1 MHVVLAAAV
10 TTACENARTH
20 AQFTWLT
27 SPGLV
32 HRARACTHSAAAAR
46 SAYARAR
53 LSSDSDRS
61 SWAWIAPAIT
71 AQAPRVMLKSLQS
84 ALVSMSD
91 GASQR
96 RADLLR
102 EPARLHDAGPLLAVL
117 PRAQQW
123 QLLLLTVAA
132 LQLPHAATLYARL
145 EQAGLLPSEV
155 GQTAALMRRR
165 VRHFPATVSGVDIHG
180 ASIR

>member
-1 MHVVLAAAV
+1 
-10 TTACENARTH
+10 
-20 AQFTWLT
+20 
-27 SPGLV
+27 
-32 HRARACTHSAAAAR
+32 
-46 SAYARAR
+46 
-53 LSSDSDRS
+53 
-61 SWAWIAPAIT
+61 
-71 AQAPRVMLKSLQS
+71 MLKSLQS

-165 VRHFPATVSGVDIHG
+165 ARHFPATVSGVDIRG